1 MSQNSYQAPQK
12 TNGFAITGFVLSL
25 LGCTGVLGLI
35 FSAISLNQF
44 KKNPNQGGK
53 GLAIAGLVIG
63 ILDVIGIV
71 IYWIVVA
78 AAVSTIQ

>member
-1 MSQNSYQAPQK
+1 MSQNNFQAPQK

-25 LGCTGVLGLI
+25 FGCTGILAII

-44 KKNPNQGGK
+44 KKDPNQGGK

-63 ILDVIGIV
+63 ILDVVGVI

>member
-35 FSAISLNQF
+35 FSAISLNQL